1 MRIALTVLRGAQILA
16 FCKPAQ
22 PPAGSCIVHAG
33 HATRGGSCQNKDK
46 SINDA
51 KSCGLTRQSWLNFKG
66 DLPSLVDAG
75 GAPVT
80 ERSRAATCGAGS
92 YQTPPQH
99 MRATAPGLGGGEA
112 HEGRPD
118 PEGGASAPTGR
129 ARGGNQPKNLHSDS
143 HVRASTIGA
152 SAV

>member
-75 GAPVT
+75 G
-80 ERSRAATCGAGS
+80 
-92 YQTPPQH
+92 
-99 MRATAPGLGGGEA
+99 GGA